1 MDDTPFELL
10 SPEERREALE
20 VAANLS
26 GRRTHLLEKDTW
38 VVYTLRSL
46 AESPF
51 GGDLTFKGGMSL
63 SKAYNAVSRFSEDL
77 DVTYDI
83 RAIAPDLVEG
93 AGEDALPRDRSQERS
108 WTREIRR
115 RLAEWVETRALT
127 AIESDLSGSQLPVW
141 VRANGDRVLV
151 GYDPL
156 FTHHDFVEPEV
167 TVEFGARSTGEPR
180 EERPVECDAAPYLPE
195 VAFPTA
201 RPFVMLAERT
211 FWEKATAVHVFCRQQ
226 RSRGE
231 RLSRHWHDLVRLDD
245 AGFADKALADR
256 TLALS
261 VARHKAMFFREKDA
275 TERWV
280 DYEAAVIGD
289 LQLVPEG
296 LFHEALADDYG
307 RMVSDGML
315 LGDEET
321 FEELMLRCAD
331 IQYRANR
338 TARDTPDA

>member
-1 MDDTPFELL
+1 MAETPYETL
-10 SPEERREALE
+10 SSDERREALD

-26 GRRTHLLEKDTW
+26 GRRVHLLEKDVW
-38 VVYTLRSL
+38 VVYTLRAL

-51 GGDLTFKGGMSL
+51 SDVLTLKGGTSL
-63 SKAYNAVSRFSEDL
+63 AKAYRAIRRFSEDL

-93 AGEDALPRDRSQERS
+93 RGEEPLPSSRSQERN

-115 RLAEWVETRALT
+115 RLAEWVETRALPT
-127 AIESDLSGSQLPVW
+127 IDDALSGRDPSVR
-141 VRANGDRVLV
+141 VRADNDRILV
-151 GYDPL
+151 GYDPM
-156 FTHHDFVEPEV
+156 FTYYDFVRPAV
-167 TVEFGARSTGEPR
+167 AVEFGARSTGEPR
-180 EERPVECDAAPYLPE
+180 EERRVESDAASYLPE
-195 VAFPTA
+195 VAFPSA

-231 RLSRHWHDLVRLDD
+231 RLSRHWHDLVRLED
-245 AGFADKALADR
+245 AGFAGRSLADQS
-256 TLALS
+256 LALS
-261 VARHKAMFFREKDA
+261 VAQHKAMFFREKDA
-275 TERWV
+275 AGNWV
-280 DYEAAVIGD
+280 DYEAAVSRN

-296 LFHEALADDYG
+296 PFYEALADDYG

-321 FEELMLRCAD
+321 FEELMLRCED
-331 IQYRANR
+331 IQQRANGR
-338 TARDTPDA
+338 QG